1 VQDESNPRNRRKV
14 SGHVYLKQGGRGPVW
29 YWRIRLPDGFSHDDG
44 RPKREERRPIGP
56 AWTGSG
62 RTPDGY
68 YTRRTAQETLE
79 ARLTDLRRGVGIPAP
94 RTGATF
100 RDAAEHWYVHRAAQQ
115 NWKGSTR
122 RDYRSA
128 LDRHLLPAF
137 GDRALE
143 EVTTDAI
150 QEWRDAAIAEGTI
163 PTRTAAKLVTIIGG
177 VYEQARKTYKL
188 TTPNPARDV
197 ERIKLAYNPE
207 RFVFYQPEQV
217 LALVRA
223 AEQYQPRTG
232 TPPTPKQ
239 EKATAASARQDG
251 ALFLTAAF
259 TGLRLGELLALRIRD
274 VDFDAESIRVFGS
287 VDITD
292 GVGTPK
298 SGKGRTVPMVEDVA
312 RALARILQ
320 RDRFTG
326 PDDHVFVGADG
337 RYLDSS
343 ALRRRYRTA
352 QKQAGLDP
360 IRFHDLRHT
369 FGSLAITQAESVREL
384 QDWMGHAD
392 ARTTARYVHYKPRK
406 GEARRLG
413 EAFRI
418 ETPDADAASVPETT
432 D

>member
-1 VQDESNPRNRRKV
+1 LHDETPKNRRRV
-14 SGHVYLKQGGRGPVW
+14 SGHVYLKQGVKGSVW
-29 YWRIRLPDGFSHDDG
+29 YWRIRLPDGFTHTDG
-44 RPKREERRPIGP
+44 TPKREERKPIGP
-56 AWTGSG
+56 AWSGTG

-68 YTRRTAQETLE
+68 YTRRTAQQTLD
-79 ARLTDLRRGVGIPAP
+79 ARLTDLRRGLGIPAP
-94 RTGATF
+94 RAGATF
-100 RDAAEHWYVHRAAQQ
+100 RDAAEYWYVHRAAQHG
-115 NWKGSTR
+115 WKPSTR

-137 GDRALE
+137 GDHPLE
-143 EVTTDAI
+143 DITTDVI
-150 QEWRDAAIAEGTI
+150 QEWRDSGIADKKI

-177 VYEQARKTYKL
+177 VYEQARKMYKL
-188 TTPNPARDV
+188 TAPNPARDV

-207 RFVFYQPEQV
+207 LFVFYRPEEV

-223 AEQYQPRTG
+223 AEQHRPKTE
-232 TPPTPKQ
+232 TPPTREQ
-239 EKATAASARQDG
+239 EEAAAEAARQDA
-251 ALFLTAAF
+251 ALYLTAAF

-274 VDFDAESIRVFGS
+274 IDFDAESIRVFGS

-298 SGKGRTVPMVEDVA
+298 SGRGRTVPMVEEVA
-312 RALARILQ
+312 RAIARVLQ
-320 RDRFTG
+320 RDRFAR
-326 PDDHVFVGADG
+326 PDDYVFVGADG

-343 ALRRRYRTA
+343 ALRRRFRAA
-352 QKQAGLDP
+352 QKRAGLEP

-392 ARTTARYVHYKPRK
+392 ARTTARYVHYKPRR

-413 EAFRI
+413 EAFRV
-418 ETPDADAASVPETT
+418 ETPGPDPAAVSQPAE
-432 D
+432 

>member
-1 VQDESNPRNRRKV
+1 MV
-14 SGHVYLKQGGRGPVW
+14 SGHVYLKQGARGPVW
-29 YWRIRLPDGFSHDDG
+29 YWRIRLPDGFTHQNG
-44 RPKREERRPIGP
+44 TPKREERKPIGP

-62 RTPDGY
+62 RTPDGH
-68 YTRRTAQETLE
+68 YTRRSAQQALE

-115 NWKGSTR
+115 GWKPSTR

-137 GDRALE
+137 GDRPLE
-143 EVTTDAI
+143 DVTTDEI
-150 QEWRDAAIAEGTI
+150 QEWRDAGIAEKTI
-163 PTRTAAKLVTIIGG
+163 PTRTAAKLLTIIGSI
-177 VYEQARKTYKL
+177 YEQARKTYKL

-207 RFVFYQPEQV
+207 RFVFYQPEEV

-223 AEQYQPRTG
+223 AEQHRPKTD
-232 TPPTPKQ
+232 TPPTPEQ
-239 EKATAASARQDG
+239 EQAAATAARQDA

-259 TGLRLGELLALRIRD
+259 TGLRLGELLALRVRD

-298 SGKGRTVPMVEDVA
+298 SGRGRTVPMVEDVA
-312 RALARILQ
+312 RALAHVLQ
-320 RDRFTG
+320 RDRFTS

-343 ALRRRYRTA
+343 ALRRRYRAA
-352 QKQAGLDP
+352 QKKAELDP

-418 ETPDADAASVPETT
+418 ETAEEATHTT
-432 D
+432 AIEG